1 MLINA
6 SNMSDLFKTF
16 STRFNDAQKAAA
28 GRVGKYGALIDEL
41 ATIMT
46 VTGASTTHAWMEQI
60 RAMREWVGARVI
72 NNIKLGGLTVVNRS
86 FENTIGVPVTAIE
99 DDQYGTFAPLMGMM
113 GADGENLWRR
123 LFVEALLGNGNW
135 ADGNPFFCSG
145 RTLSEISSTI
155 TNAVTT
161 ALSAT
166 AVEAALAS
174 VQGWKLFGGEP
185 AEVTPLILLVGPA
198 KESAARTILEAQLV
212 NDGNDV
218 QVTNTLVGR
227 LKLVVDSRISGN
239 QWFILAEK
247 NGLMGVVVQKRKVAV
262 LTRRDN
268 ATDSCVFDKGEAQY
282 GTDARGEAFG
292 ALPFLAYAG
301 GLDSV
306 TAWDSAKVPA

>member
-1 MLINA
+1 
-6 SNMSDLFKTF
+6 
-16 STRFNDAQKAAA
+16 
-28 GRVGKYGALIDEL
+28 
-41 ATIMT
+41 MT

-247 NGLMGVVVQKRKVAV
+247 KRPDG
-262 LTRRDN
+262 RR
-268 ATDSCVFDKGEAQY
+268 CPKAQ
-282 GTDARGEAFG
+282 GRRSH
-292 ALPFLAYAG
+292 P
-301 GLDSV
+301 
-306 TAWDSAKVPA
+306 P